1 MVRRSIGASFC
12 LLTWRYFVTRCGK
25 CRADKANCF
34 ICGGIRT
41 CQWCRVKKARCSFNK
56 GSDDGGPTESTTVV
70 ELLQDISS
78 RLARLEDKVEH
89 VAGHVEDLMDDY
101 HPDHDVKYPDDLPS
115 KSMMA
120 KFEASRLELRKTGD
134 IYSEVLHQ
142 MATQRLD
149 RDMAVIK
156 VKGLQSLAE
165 DMPLGMDDPYE
176 ILNRSFWVGTVD
188 EPRLLWQRQHPK
200 LGESLGN

>member
-1 MVRRSIGASFC
+1 MVHRSVGAPFC
-12 LLTWRYFVTRCGK
+12 LLTWKYFVARCGK
-25 CRADKANCF
+25 CRADKAKCF
-34 ICGGIRT
+34 IRSGIRT
-41 CQWCRVKKARCSFNK
+41 CQRCRVKKARCSFNK
-56 GSDDGGPTESTTVV
+56 GSDDGGSAESTTVM

-78 RLARLEDKVEH
+78 RLACLEDKVEH
-89 VAGHVEDLMDDY
+89 IVEHVEDLMDDY

-120 KFEASRLELRKTGD
+120 EFEASQLELRKTRD
-134 IYSEVLHQ
+134 IYSEVLCQ

-156 VKGLQSLAE
+156 VNGLQSLAE

-176 ILNRSFWVGTVD
+176 ILNKSFWVGTIGAD
-188 EPRLLWQRQHPK
+188 GLHEQMLARNKFL
-200 LGESLGN
+200 